1 MEGSTGARRVGTT
14 GDTGGTGT
22 GHSGDAGRKGE
33 KKRSL
38 AQLFCLIVGLTLI
51 AVGILGFLV
60 EDGSS
65 FSLPESVEGS
75 PAELLGFTINGWEN
89 IIHLAT
95 GALLLFA
102 SAQANLARTVALVFG
117 VVYALV
123 TVLGFIDGDSVLGL
137 FPVNTATN
145 LLHAALAAS
154 ALLAALL
161 PTRDAADRAGH

>member
-14 GDTGGTGT
+14 GDTGGTGDVD
-22 GHSGDAGRKGE
+22 HARKGE

-89 IIHLAT
+89 IIHIAT

-102 SAQANLARTVALVFG
+102 SPKANLARTVALIFG

-123 TVLGFIDGDSVLGL
+123 TVLGFIDGESVLGL

-145 LLHAALAAS
+145 LLHAALSAA

-161 PTRDAADRAGH
+161 PTRDEADRKS

>member
-14 GDTGGTGT
+14 GDT
-22 GHSGDAGRKGE
+22 SGDVDRDGKGG

-38 AQLFCLIVGLTLI
+38 AQLFCLIVGLTLLV
-51 AVGILGFLV
+51 AGIIGFLV

-65 FSLPESVEGS
+65 FSLPDSVEDS
-75 PAELLGFTINGWEN
+75 PAELLGFLINGWEN
-89 IIHLAT
+89 IIHIAT

-102 SAQANLARTVALVFG
+102 SPKANLARTVALIFG

-123 TVLGFIDGDSVLGL
+123 TVLGFIDGESVLGL

-145 LLHAALAAS
+145 LLHAALSAA

-161 PTRDAADRAGH
+161 PTKET